1 MSVIFRTLK
10 KLNTESTGAGKSIG
24 TRVHRKKIFG
34 FDAVR
39 HPSSAVLLLLVA
51 FTVLG
56 AGSLFGYFKLQ
67 DKNSKK
73 AEAFLISSA
82 DIRQSTNTP
91 LNTKIENK
99 GKKRSNESKASAL
112 NSIEYRPPDANHNR
126 APMIDSD
133 PTTNNK
139 ARLALIRKKTEP
151 SHIVSKIKARYP
163 DKSSTSQESTT
174 PDVKQVFLSNAKKN
188 AKIARL
194 ISDIHGEM
202 GRGNKDRIVK
212 LFNELA
218 MIKGQDNNYVLKLKA
233 VWHIRNQEYG
243 DAANL
248 LRTVLS
254 RNGLD
259 LEAGLNMAIVEINT
273 GKEQSAYRR
282 LENLQ
287 KSYPDSI
294 RLAEILQ
301 GLRRLF
307 NGEQIRHFSTHDG

>member
-1 MSVIFRTLK
+1 
-10 KLNTESTGAGKSIG
+10 
-24 TRVHRKKIFG
+24 
-34 FDAVR
+34 
-39 HPSSAVLLLLVA
+39 
-51 FTVLG
+51 
-56 AGSLFGYFKLQ
+56 
-67 DKNSKK
+67 
-73 AEAFLISSA
+73 
-82 DIRQSTNTP
+82 
-91 LNTKIENK
+91 
-99 GKKRSNESKASAL
+99 
-112 NSIEYRPPDANHNR
+112 
-126 APMIDSD
+126 
-133 PTTNNK
+133 
-139 ARLALIRKKTEP
+139 
-151 SHIVSKIKARYP
+151 
-163 DKSSTSQESTT
+163 
-174 PDVKQVFLSNAKKN
+174 
-188 AKIARL
+188 
-194 ISDIHGEM
+194 
-202 GRGNKDRIVK
+202 
-212 LFNELA
+212 

-233 VWHIRNQEYG
+233 VWHIRNQEYE